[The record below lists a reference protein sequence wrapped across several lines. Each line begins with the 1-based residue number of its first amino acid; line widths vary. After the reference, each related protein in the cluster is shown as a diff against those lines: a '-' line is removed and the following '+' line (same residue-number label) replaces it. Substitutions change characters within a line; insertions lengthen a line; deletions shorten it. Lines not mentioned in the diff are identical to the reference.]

1 MEFIF
6 ESFDFTSKIYFF
18 IIKILQ
24 DINSNIPLKVSAM
37 NIIPFLLKYGKR
49 AEKEDLIK
57 FLDKEI
63 LFNKSFYNR
72 RLYLTFL
79 EHAIKNFSFFSLV
92 YFQIVENFVKLLQ
105 DNNIIISK
113 VLSLLKNVIPFIYLD
128 SKLKYILLD
137 KIDILRKINTNDY
150 EVNRVENFILFFLR
164 L

>member
-72 RLYLTFL
+72 RLLIFFFGL
-79 EHAIKNFSFFSLV
+79 FSNCRKFC
-92 YFQIVENFVKLLQ
+92 K
-105 DNNIIISK
+105 IIT
-113 VLSLLKNVIPFIYLD
+113 
-128 SKLKYILLD
+128 
-137 KIDILRKINTNDY
+137 R
-150 EVNRVENFILFFLR
+150 
-164 L
+164 